1 MAPSPSPRSPL
12 PSVPPKV
19 SPSHP
24 PPPDE
29 PPTSPPSPALTT
41 SSDAKPSPPSLLD
54 TEAGVAAGSDDG
66 GAAAIPI
73 AVAAGLTVFAVA
85 VVLGLW
91 LARQRLM
98 RMSSRRK
105 LRLAAVEG
113 QDYAVAS
120 PDALGRA
127 RAAKAAREHS
137 GTPLAADEAVKQEC
151 VTSAWLAS
159 SSASPGDARSPRACL
174 SVPLGVS
181 EVSLEIEGRV
191 RGV

>member
-1 MAPSPSPRSPL
+1 M
-12 PSVPPKV
+12 
-19 SPSHP
+19 
-24 PPPDE
+24 
-29 PPTSPPSPALTT
+29 
-41 SSDAKPSPPSLLD
+41 D
-54 TEAGVAAGSDDG
+54 TEAGVAAGSDGG

-159 SSASPGDARSPRACL
+159 SSASPIDSPRACL
-174 SVPLGVS
+174 STPLGVS

-191 RGV
+191 RGA